1 MFDFAGKQLF
11 SYDSEETST
20 DATDERF
27 NRFLRGFMAFPLNVP
42 GTREIDRY
50 AQGILRERVNSG
62 KTSNVDSVDSLDQAL
77 DSMHNQQFLTE
88 DFIVQMIFAGI
99 FASSESMSSMLAMIF
114 KLMSENLSVLE
125 ELRVR
130 GFT

>member
-1 MFDFAGKQLF
+1 MTIHHL
-11 SYDSEETST
+11 T
-20 DATDERF
+20 
-27 NRFLRGFMAFPLNVP
+27 P

-88 DFIVQMIFAGI
+88 DFIVQMIFPGI